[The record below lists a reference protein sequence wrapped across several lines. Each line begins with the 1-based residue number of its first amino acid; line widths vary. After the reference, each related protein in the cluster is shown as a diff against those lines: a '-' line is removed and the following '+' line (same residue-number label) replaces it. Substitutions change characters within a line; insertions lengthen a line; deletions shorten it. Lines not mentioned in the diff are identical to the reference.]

1 MLGDF
6 EMFFKSMM
14 IAMGMGKTQMQPE
27 IYSASIQWK
36 ENKFC
41 IVSIRVQIL
50 ELLLKYREIA

>member
-6 EMFFKSMM
+6 EMFFKSIM
-14 IAMGMGKTQMQPE
+14 IAMGMGKPQMQPE

-41 IVSIRVQIL
+41 IVSI
-50 ELLLKYREIA
+50 

>member
-41 IVSIRVQIL
+41 IVSI
-50 ELLLKYREIA
+50 